1 MQTFLPYEDFQASAE
16 VLDYRR
22 LGKQRVET
30 WQILRA
36 LAGETKGWTNHP
48 ASKMWRGHET
58 LLAEYGMVMCREW
71 IRRGYNDTMLQRF
84 EELLESTTQRH
95 DEVDPDPSDP
105 SDPSDPLTSQRRD
118 EVSPGGRPEWLG
130 RPEFHRSHQSNLIR
144 KDPEYYGPVFAGVP
158 SDLEYVW
165 PV

>member
-36 LAGETKGWTNHP
+36 LAGETRGWTNHP
-48 ASKMWRGHET
+48 ASKMWRGHEA

-71 IRRGYNDTMLQRF
+71 IRRGYKDTMLQRF
-84 EELLESTTQRH
+84 EELLESTTQRRE
-95 DEVDPDPSDP
+95 EVADA
-105 SDPSDPLTSQRRD
+105 R
-118 EVSPGGRPEWLG
+118 RPEWLG
-130 RPEFHRSHQSNLIR
+130 RPDFHRSHQSNLIR
-144 KDPEYYGPVFAGVP
+144 KDPEYYGPVFDGVP

>member
-1 MQTFLPYEDFQASAE
+1 
-16 VLDYRR
+16 
-22 LGKQRVET
+22 
-30 WQILRA
+30 
-36 LAGETKGWTNHP
+36 
-48 ASKMWRGHET
+48 
-58 LLAEYGMVMCREW
+58 MVMCREW

-84 EELLESTTQRH
+84 EELLEPTTQRH
-95 DEVDPDPSDP
+95 DEVAD
-105 SDPSDPLTSQRRD
+105 
-118 EVSPGGRPEWLG
+118 GGRPEWLG